1 MLNLGSLYCLSTL
14 CGLKA
19 ENRETEQQDVCF
31 QDPPKKSQKALMT
44 WLDMSVF
51 HLWQRHCILTNP
63 GSVHVGLT
71 RHSQ

>member
-31 QDPPKKSQKALMT
+31 QDPPKKSRKALMT
-44 WLDMSVF
+44 WLDIAGCPCS
-51 HLWQRHCILTNP
+51 IY
-63 GSVHVGLT
+63 GSAT
-71 RHSQ
+71 AY